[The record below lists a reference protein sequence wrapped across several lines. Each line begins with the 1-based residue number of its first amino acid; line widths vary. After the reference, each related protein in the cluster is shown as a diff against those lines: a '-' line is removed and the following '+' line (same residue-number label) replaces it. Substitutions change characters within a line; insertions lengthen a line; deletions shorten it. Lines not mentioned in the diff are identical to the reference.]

1 MADQK
6 QDWQTQ
12 WQQRQQRWAEE
23 VEASQQLPEELVVG
37 KVFELCV
44 ADGKVLY
51 KVTKLRTRGCYVQ
64 LVDGGPDNY
73 RDAVLG
79 EGGWFPRRAIEPL
92 VLRHHRMTA
101 LFRQH

>member
-1 MADQK
+1 MPNET
-6 QDWQTQ
+6 QDWRAV
-12 WQQRQQRWAEE
+12 WEERQRRWAAA
-23 VEASQQLPEELVVG
+23 VDASQQLPEALVVG

-51 KVTKLRTRGCYVQ
+51 QVTRLRARDCYVE
-64 LVDGGPDNY
+64 LFDGGPDNY
-73 RDAVLG
+73 QDAVLG

-92 VLRHHRMTA
+92 VLRHHRLTA